1 MLMGSPPHHTRICKG
16 FLRVAMSYAGCGL
29 GARTT
34 GSRTVCAGFLV
45 KERSPE
51 LGTGTAVLWHQGLI
65 SPSIEQ
71 GWLVL

>member
-1 MLMGSPPHHTRICKG
+1 M
-16 FLRVAMSYAGCGL
+16 
-29 GARTT
+29 GARTA

-51 LGTGTAVLWHQGLI
+51 LGSRTAVLWHQGLI